1 MWCVYFPD
9 SKAELDKF
17 EEVWS
22 TSERAKAVD
31 QEIAKRH
38 NTTQQDHGYLLVCP
52 SDKVSH
58 NLMCNIIV
66 QVNT

>member
-1 MWCVYFPD
+1 MWCIYFPD

-22 TSERAKAVD
+22 TSEWLKAVD

-38 NTTQQDHGYLLVCP
+38 NTTQQDHGYLLVWP
-52 SDKVSH
+52 SDKVNH

-66 QVNT
+66 PVNT